1 MKIRFSGFG
10 GQGVVSCGVVFGQ
23 AAMYDGLRSQ
33 QTQSYGSAS
42 RGGLTH
48 SDVVIQEDE
57 IYDLV
62 NEEID
67 VLVAMSQMSYDRF
80 LDELAPGGKLF
91 YETDLVRT
99 DPESAI
105 ESHGIKATDIAFMD
119 LGRKV
124 VMNMVMMGF
133 VNAIAGVVSHDSLL
147 EAILSRVP
155 KGTEQL
161 NEKAYREGMARAA
174 APREVS

>member
-1 MKIRFSGFG
+1 MKIRFAGFG
-10 GQGVVSCGVVFGQ
+10 GQGGGVCGVVFGP
-23 AAMYDGLRSQ
+23 AAMYDGLKSQ

-48 SDVVIQEDE
+48 SDVVIQDEE

-80 LDELAPGGKLF
+80 TSALAPGGKLF
-91 YETDLVRT
+91 YEEDLVRI
-99 DPESAI
+99 DPDSAI
-105 ESHGIKATDIAFMD
+105 EGHGIRATDIAFMD

-133 VNAIAGVVSHDSLL
+133 VNEIAEVVTHDSLL
-147 EAILSRVP
+147 KAILSRVP
-155 KGTEQL
+155 RGTERL
-161 NEKAYREGMARAA
+161 NEKAYREGMARAKA
-174 APREVS
+174 LEVS

>member
-1 MKIRFSGFG
+1 MKIRFAGFG
-10 GQGVVSCGVVFGQ
+10 GQGVVMCGVVFGQ
-23 AAMYDGLRSQ
+23 AAMGDGLRSQ

-48 SDVVIQEDE
+48 SDVVIQEEE

-67 VLVAMSQMSYDRF
+67 VLVAMSQMSCDRF
-80 LDELAPGGKLF
+80 TSALAPGGKLF
-91 YETDLVRT
+91 YEEDLVRI

-105 ESHGIKATDIAFMD
+105 ESHGIRATDIAFMD

-133 VNAIAGVVSHDSLL
+133 VNEIAEVVTHDSLL
-147 EAILSRVP
+147 KAILSRVP
-155 KGTEQL
+155 KGTERL
-161 NEKAYREGMARAA
+161 NEKAYREGAARAKA
-174 APREVS
+174 LREVS

>member
-1 MKIRFSGFG
+1 MKIRFAGFG
-10 GQGVVSCGVVFGQ
+10 GQGVIMCGVVFGQ
-23 AAMYDGLRSQ
+23 AAMYDELRSQ

-80 LDELAPGGKLF
+80 LDELAPGGRLF
-91 YETDLVRT
+91 YEEDLVRV
-99 DPESAI
+99 DPECGV
-105 ESHGIKATDIAFMD
+105 EHHGIRATDIAFMD

-133 VNAIAGVVSHDSLL
+133 VNEIAGVVEHESLL
-147 EAILSRVP
+147 RAILGRVP
-155 KGTEQL
+155 KGTEKL
-161 NEKAYREGMARAA
+161 NERAYREGAARAK

>member
-10 GQGVVSCGVVFGQ
+10 GQGVIMCGVVFGQ
-23 AAMYDGLRSQ
+23 AAMHDGLRSQ

-80 LDELAPGGKLF
+80 LEELAPGGKLF

-133 VNAIAGVVSHDSLL
+133 VNEIAGVVSHDSLL
-147 EAILSRVP
+147 GAILSRVP

-161 NEKAYREGMARAA
+161 NEKAYREGKARAA
-174 APREVS
+174 ALREVS

>member
-1 MKIRFSGFG
+1 MKIRFAGFG
-10 GQGVVSCGVVFGQ
+10 GQGVVMCGVVFGQ

-42 RGGLTH
+42 RGGLTT
-48 SDVVIQEDE
+48 SDVCIEKEE

-67 VLVAMSQMSYDRF
+67 VLVAMSQMSHDRF
-80 LDELAPGGKLF
+80 LSELVPGGLLF
-91 YETDLVRT
+91 FETDLVRP
-99 DPESAI
+99 DPDTPVQSF
-105 ESHGIKATDIAFMD
+105 GINATDLAFQE

-133 VNAIAGVVSHDSLL
+133 VNELASVVTHDSLL
-147 EAILSRVP
+147 RAIGERVP
-155 KGTEQL
+155 RGTERM
-161 NEKAYREGMARAA
+161 NENAYRLGMAKATA
-174 APREVS
+174 LREVS